1 MDTTLKSLDHSN
13 ISFRE
18 GFVIAAVR
26 VLETNSTLTGMAFST
41 AGSGDN
47 LSTCSDSLVLELLKR
62 KRREDEPV
70 LSVKVAMAAQP
81 RDTKWHTPTK

>member
-13 ISFRE
+13 IGFRE
-18 GFVIAAVR
+18 GFVIAAAR

-47 LSTCSDSLVLELLKR
+47 LSKCSDNLVLELLKR

-81 RDTKWHTPTK
+81 RDTNWHTPTK